1 MTAPAGVSSGSAPE
15 PIAGTTADP
24 QAAGAE
30 GAESA
35 LAAAVPPQATEP
47 VITAAEPAQ
56 ATAVPPKAVAV
67 PPQAAEPVLT
77 EAGPAQATAVPPQ
90 AVAVPPQAAEPVLT
104 EAGPAQAAV
113 EPTGEPRDESAVGE
127 PRGEN
132 VPSTPDEGPGP
143 AAEEPAGPAG
153 RRRDVRLFA
162 VAASVVGILA
172 LVGAAV
178 AILAVVTHGFRPKT
192 VVTYRAAA
200 VFSLRA
206 GECINSSP
214 NGQSATIRSC
224 ATPHD
229 AEVFATFRL
238 TGSSWPGSAVVQQEA
253 SNGCVSRAAA
263 YMNPQLADAG
273 FTQEYVF
280 PDQQAW
286 KAGVRTVV
294 CEIRASSGQL
304 TGSVRAAG

>member
-15 PIAGTTADP
+15 PVARATADP

-30 GAESA
+30 AAEPA
-35 LAAAVPPQATEP
+35 PAPAIPPQATEP
-47 VITAAEPAQ
+47 VLPAAESTL
-56 ATAVPPKAVAV
+56 ATAVPPQAGAV
-67 PPQAAEPVLT
+67 PPQAAESVLT
-77 EAGPAQATAVPPQ
+77 GAGPTP
-90 AVAVPPQAAEPVLT
+90 AA
-104 EAGPAQAAV
+104 G
-113 EPTGEPRDESAVGE
+113 EPTGEPRGETAVGE

-132 VPSTPDEGPGP
+132 VPGTADEGHGT
-143 AAEEPAGPAG
+143 AAEEPSGHVG
-153 RRRDVRLFA
+153 RRRGVRVLA

-178 AILAVVTHGFRPKT
+178 AVLNVVTHGFRPKT
-192 VVTYRAAA
+192 VITYREPA
-200 VFSLRA
+200 VFSLRP

-214 NGQSATIRSC
+214 NGLSVTIRSC

-238 TGSSWPGSAVVQQEA
+238 TGSSWPGRAVVQQEA

-280 PDQQAW
+280 PDQEAW
-286 KAGVRTVV
+286 RAGVRTVV
-294 CEIRASSGQL
+294 CEIRAASGQL
-304 TGSVRAAG
+304 TGSVRQAG